1 MGEKKMNNVI
11 LWLRIS
17 YWVGAVADALAAL
30 RMMFPE
36 YIMRGS
42 SSEVTY
48 NIGMKWGV
56 ALMLGWTALLIW
68 ADRKPL
74 ARKGV
79 LLLSICPGI
88 VGLMVTSALT
98 FTAGLGTM
106 TSLILNLILLAAIAI
121 LMLFS
126 YLNARR
132 VETDTP

>member
-1 MGEKKMNNVI
+1 MHEKMDNKI
-11 LWLRIS
+11 RWLRIS
-17 YWVGAVADALAAL
+17 YWVGVVADALAAL

-42 SSEVTY
+42 SPDVSY

-56 ALMLGWTALLIW
+56 ALMLGWTVLLIW

-79 LLLSICPGI
+79 LLLTICPVI
-88 VGLMVTSALT
+88 VGLMVTSVAT
-98 FTAGLGTM
+98 FFAGMGTWGG
-106 TSLILNLILLAAIAI
+106 LILNLILLTAIAI

-126 YLNARR
+126 YLNARG
-132 VETDTP
+132 VEPDAQ